1 MYIHTVEYYSA
12 IKMTIWRDLAAIMLS
27 EMSDRERQILYDL
40 TYMWNLENKQT
51 NKKKRTK
58 IFKKHEIHR
67 KEIVFVV
74 TRGRSWSRGNW
85 RKVIKK
91 YKFPVIS

>member
-1 MYIHTVEYYSA
+1 MHIHTVEYYSA

-51 NKKKRTK
+51 KKSEPKFLKSTKFIEKRSYLWLPEAEAGAG
-58 IFKKHEIHR
+58 EIG
-67 KEIVFVV
+67 
-74 TRGRSWSRGNW
+74 GR
-85 RKVIKK
+85 
-91 YKFPVIS
+91 